1 MGIGNIEWTM
11 QLRFAVA
18 LALGFLVG
26 LERESMKGEQKLIF
40 GGVRT
45 NPIISMFGFG
55 CAWLYHIGA
64 VFMLPAGLIAIATL
78 TGIGYVAKI
87 RSEKFGTTSEISA
100 LLTFIVGALAML
112 VDIWIAMAIGII
124 NTILLSEKAM
134 MESYVDRLNKVEF
147 LATVKFLL
155 ITLIIYPVLPN
166 QDYTQFRINPAKV
179 WQIVIIVSTLGFAG
193 YMLEKKFGEKVGLW
207 LSGLLGGIVSST
219 AVTISVARMARVN
232 PECSKAALQA
242 SVIASSVTYLRV
254 LALVWFVNPLFV
266 PGLWYR
272 MAALTIAGAVLS
284 MRFQREEK
292 PDNQQ
297 VELKELQNP
306 FELKPA
312 IGFALLFVLLTV
324 ITGFIKISFGDVGL
338 LGLSVVVGV
347 TDITPFILSVVH
359 NSDGTLKI
367 LNSAIVLALLSNTIV
382 KGIYFGVLS
391 KNTRKETAFKYSILA
406 LCHIPFIVF

>member
-1 MGIGNIEWTM
+1 MALGNIEWTI

-26 LERESMKGEQKLIF
+26 LERESTKGEQKLVF

-55 CAWLYHIGA
+55 CAWLYQVGA
-64 VFMLPAGLIAIATL
+64 TFMLPAGLIAIATL

-134 MESYVDRLNKVEF
+134 MESYVERLSKVEF

-166 QDYTQFRINPAKV
+166 QDYTQFHINPAKI
-179 WQIVIIVSTLGFAG
+179 WQIVIIVSTLGFVG
-193 YMLEKKFGEKVGLW
+193 YLLEKKFGERVGLW

-219 AVTISVARMARVN
+219 AVTVSVARMARVN
-232 PECSKAALQA
+232 PECSEAALQA
-242 SVIASSVTYLRV
+242 SIIASSVTYLRV

-272 MAALTIAGAVLS
+272 MAALAIIGAVLS
-284 MRFQREEK
+284 IQFHGREK
-292 PDNQQ
+292 PDNQH
-297 VELKELQNP
+297 VELTELQNP
-306 FELKPA
+306 FEIKPA

-347 TDITPFILSVVH
+347 TDITPFILSIVH

-367 LNSAIVLALLSNTIV
+367 LNSAVVLSLLSNTII

-391 KNTRKETAFKYSILA
+391 KKSRKETAVKYSILA
-406 LCHIPFIVF
+406 LSHIPFIFF